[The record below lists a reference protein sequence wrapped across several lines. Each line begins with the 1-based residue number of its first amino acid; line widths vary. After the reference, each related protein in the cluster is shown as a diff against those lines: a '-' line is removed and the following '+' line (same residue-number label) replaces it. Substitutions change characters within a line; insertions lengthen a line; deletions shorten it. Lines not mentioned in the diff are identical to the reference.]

1 MQVIR
6 ERDRVRLKTMGGH
19 DYTKRYPWIVEA
31 ALKLK
36 RSRFVLDG
44 EAVVLNLHG
53 ISDFDALH
61 AGKFN
66 DEVQF
71 YAFDMLADDGDDIRR
86 LRLAGRVLINAQM
99 SDLRWLSGNI
109 PLGQSITGFDG
120 LDPKLSSVMRIG
132 EPSGTSSVSRRRFLS
147 ARVRAVDRV
156 SRRAL
161 ARRVESARKNRHED
175 RPRRRRSD

>member
-1 MQVIR
+1 MPIGRVGMTGLDASRATRISDGYTHLRRMLKSIEFALPVKATEVPNGPDWLHEVKHDGYRMQVIR

-19 DYTKRYPWIVEA
+19 YYTKRYPWIVEA

-44 EAVVLNLHG
+44 EAVVLNLDG

-61 AGKFN
+61 SGKHN

-86 LRLAGRVLINAQM
+86 LRLAGRV
-99 SDLRWLSGNI
+99 
-109 PLGQSITGFDG
+109 
-120 LDPKLSSVMRIG
+120 
-132 EPSGTSSVSRRRFLS
+132 
-147 ARVRAVDRV
+147 
-156 SRRAL
+156 
-161 ARRVESARKNRHED
+161 H
-175 RPRRRRSD
+175 